1 MQRAPGVC
9 LLHASTAVEQERCV
23 CSCTSAA
30 QAQGTAEGRLT
41 FRQEVEAGH
50 CGVALH
56 ASRGRAAAER
66 ESSRRG
72 GQDRE
77 HAERDE
83 GGKPGTFAGL
93 RWPLN
98 VRTIVFRLNSLLTVE
113 SSWGSGHEGPQ
124 AHAPKLCCS
133 PEWASTR
140 ALRWTVAARRR
151 ACIQNSVGRAR
162 KPHPAGT
169 GRPVGRGWSRLGA
182 APGIPRRR

>member
-77 HAERDE
+77 HAESVMKE
-83 GGKPGTFAGL
+83 GSPELLISPLSANEGTIF
-93 RWPLN
+93 
-98 VRTIVFRLNSLLTVE
+98 FRLNSLLTVE